1 MSDEKPSLYLVLL
14 KTNTM
19 RLLLCLLLISS
30 FSFAQNFTPAEIQR
44 WEAQAKQVTIIKD
57 TWGIPHIY
65 GKTDADAVFGL
76 LYAQCEENFARV
88 ERNYLE
94 VLGRQAEADG
104 ERMLYADL
112 QMRLIVDSAE
122 AIKDYNNSPDWFKKL
137 LNAFADGVNY
147 YLYKHPQTKPKVLT
161 RFEPWFHLMFTDGSV
176 SATRTGG
183 IALEEVRNFYSG
195 NKNATAYQPVVNQ
208 DVETRGSNGFAIAPK
223 LTSNGNAI
231 LYINPHVPFYFRP
244 EMHMVSEEGLNAYGA
259 VTWGQMFVYQG
270 FNEHCGWMHTTG
282 YADVADLYEEKVRNI
297 NGAWVYEYEKESK
310 KVNTKNITV
319 SYLKDG
325 KQIAVPFTGYF
336 THHGPVMGNRNGK
349 WLALKEFNRSLSAL
363 IQSWV
368 STKANNLDEF
378 KEAMRLLSNTTNN
391 TVYADDK
398 GNIAY
403 WHGDFVPKRDPSFD
417 FTRPVDGSIK
427 ATEWQGAHPLEE
439 IVQVHNPSV
448 GWIQN
453 CNATPF
459 TASGKDSPD
468 KNKYP
473 SYMAPDGE
481 NARGINAV
489 RLLSTANNL
498 TLDKVIELG
507 YNRYLAAFDFLIP
520 ALLKDYDGYTDA
532 NMKATLREP
541 IELLRNWDKTS
552 SVSSVATTVAIDWA
566 NQLGQFVPRAETME
580 EGTNAIK
587 RYEDMAKLSAS
598 RKLES
603 LKKVLDDLT
612 KTYGDWRQPW
622 GTINRYQRVA
632 EGERFDDSKPS
643 IAVPLASSRW
653 GSLPAFESRSGNGYN
668 KRYGVS
674 GNSFIAA
681 VEFGKRLKAKTILTG
696 GQSTDPKSPNFT
708 DQAEGFING
717 KFKDIFFYKEDV
729 LKNKVKTYHPGE

>member
-1 MSDEKPSLYLVLL
+1 
-14 KTNTM
+14 M
-19 RLLLCLLLISS
+19 RLLLCCLLFSS
-30 FSFAQNFTPAEIQR
+30 FAVAQSFTPDEIKR
-44 WEAQAKQVTIIKD
+44 WETQAKTITIIKD
-57 TWGIPHIY
+57 KWGIPHIY

-76 LYAQCEENFARV
+76 LYAQCEENFSRV

-112 QMRLIVDSAE
+112 QMRLIVDSAA
-122 AIKDYNNSPDWFKKL
+122 AIKDYHNSPAWFQKL
-137 LNAFADGVNY
+137 LNAFADGINY
-147 YLYKHPQTKPKVLT
+147 YLYTHPATKPKVLT

-183 IALEEVRNFYSG
+183 IALDEVRSFYSG
-195 NKNATAYQPVVNQ
+195 NKNATAYQPVINK
-208 DVETRGSNGFAIAPK
+208 DVELSGSNGFAIAPK
-223 LTSNGNAI
+223 LTASGNAI

-282 YADVADLYEEKVRNI
+282 YADVADLYEEKVTKQ
-297 NGAWVYEYEKESK
+297 NGNWLYEYEKEMKRIS
-310 KVNTKNITV
+310 TKPITV

-325 KQIAVPFTGYF
+325 KQVAVPFTGFY

-378 KEAMRLLSNTTNN
+378 KDAMRLLSNTTNN

-403 WHGDFVPKRDPSFD
+403 WHGDFVPKRNPAYDY
-417 FTRPVDGSIK
+417 TRPVDGSIK
-427 ATEWQGAHPLEE
+427 ATEWQGAHALEE

-473 SYMAPDGE
+473 SYMAPDGQ
-481 NARGINAV
+481 NARGINAA
-489 RLLSTANNL
+489 RLLEKANHI
-498 TLDKVIELG
+498 TLDKIIELG
-507 YNRYLAAFDFLIP
+507 YNRYLAAFDFLVP
-520 ALLKDYDGYTDA
+520 ALLKDYDSYNGPL
-532 NMKATLREP
+532 KE
-541 IELLRNWDKTS
+541 ELKEAVDLIRNWDRTS
-552 SVSSVATTVAIDWA
+552 SLSSVATTVAIDWA
-566 NQLGQFVPRAETME
+566 NQLSQFAPRAETME
-580 EGTNAIK
+580 EGTNSVK
-587 RYEDMAKLSAS
+587 RYEDMANTTPQQKM
-598 RKLES
+598 ES
-603 LKKVLDDLT
+603 LKKVLDELT
-612 KTYGDWRQPW
+612 KTYGNWRQPW
-622 GTINRYQRVA
+622 GEINRYQRVA
-632 EGERFDDSKPS
+632 EGQRFNDSQPS
-643 IAVPLASSRW
+643 IPVALSSSRW

-668 KRYGVS
+668 KRYGTS

-681 VEFGKRLKAKTILTG
+681 VEFGKKLKAKTILTG
-696 GQSTDPKSPNFT
+696 GQSTDPNSPHFT
-708 DQAEGFING
+708 DQAEGFVNG
-717 KFKDIFFYKEDV
+717 KFKDIFFYREEV
-729 LKNKVKTYHPGE
+729 EKNKVKTYYPGERK